1 MKNRLSVR
9 AFILGALASLGA
21 AAGLADDA
29 ATAPPRSPPGMAP
42 APAAPPTAAFAPV
55 PSSSTGTD
63 GAAQASAGRPR
74 GAAPGL
80 ATSPL
85 GVAQSAPAANG
96 ATVPDPATFVTEE
109 KWGMAGYNNNEPIYT
124 ILVTSHDARIIR
136 CTADLKGTYIE
147 NGEKRS
153 IADRQTTTVFP
164 NQQVQIGNWSGM
176 DQQSGATYSVKCR
189 PI

>member
-1 MKNRLSVR
+1 M
-9 AFILGALASLGA
+9 
-21 AAGLADDA
+21 ADNDA
-29 ATAPPRSPPGMAP
+29 ATPPASATMPGLQLATVP
-42 APAAPPTAAFAPV
+42 AP
-55 PSSSTGTD
+55 
-63 GAAQASAGRPR
+63 SARAR
-74 GAAPGL
+74 GVAPGL
-80 ATSPL
+80 AA
-85 GVAQSAPAANG
+85 AQDGTPSTTQSSVPAVNGETAPAA
-96 ATVPDPATFVTEE
+96 APATFHAEE
-109 KWGMAGYNNNEPIYT
+109 KWSLAGYNNNEPIYT

-147 NGEKRS
+147 NGEKLS